1 MRRTSIAIAVLI
13 AASVASV
20 SCGNYNNSTSS
31 SSQQSTSGLKFR
43 AFVSNPLRPTANGG
57 TTPVIEI
64 VDALQDKLPGFAV
77 SLSGA
82 NPDPGLMAVSPNKK
96 FTLVFSASNNAVT
109 VIDNA
114 RESVVQSGS
123 GALPSIALAGFTQ
136 SMVVGPDNLTG
147 YAAVPA
153 TPVVGQSPGAV
164 EVLSLSTASIAAT
177 LPVSGARTV
186 AGSHNG
192 NRILV
197 FGDAPDRVTVIAPSL
212 LGTNTNP
219 LASVQDSVAFDHPV
233 WGIFSSDDT
242 TAYILNCGP
251 ECGGSAASV
260 TVFDLNTNT
269 PGVSIPVNA
278 ATIGLLSGS
287 TLYVAGTPPGIPCGP
302 GTAATICGTVNV
314 VDLNSMTV
322 TGSSVINDGFH
333 HRMELGSN
341 GQIFI
346 GAKNCTNINTSAS
359 GSNAGEV
366 RGCLSIF
373 NTNNSTVVI
382 PPEAGDVTGLQPI
395 TNRNVVYVIQQGEL
409 RIYDTT
415 TDKLQGQQVDILGQ
429 ADDVKLVD

>member
-1 MRRTSIAIAVLI
+1 
-13 AASVASV
+13 
-20 SCGNYNNSTSS
+20 
-31 SSQQSTSGLKFR
+31 
-43 AFVSNPLRPTANGG
+43 
-57 TTPVIEI
+57 VIEI

-219 LASVQDSVAFDHPV
+219 LTTVQDSVAFDHPV

-260 TVFDLNTNT
+260 TVFDLNTNI

-302 GTAATICGTVNV
+302 GTAATVCGTVNV

-322 TGSSVINDGFH
+322 TGSSVITDGFH
-333 HRMELGSN
+333 HGTGIERTDFYWREELH
-341 GQIFI
+341 QYQH
-346 GAKNCTNINTSAS
+346 
-359 GSNAGEV
+359 V
-366 RGCLSIF
+366 R
-373 NTNNSTVVI
+373 
-382 PPEAGDVTGLQPI
+382 
-395 TNRNVVYVIQQGEL
+395 
-409 RIYDTT
+409 
-415 TDKLQGQQVDILGQ
+415 
-429 ADDVKLVD
+429 

>member
-1 MRRTSIAIAVLI
+1 LRRTSIAIAVLI

-57 TTPVIEI
+57 TTPAIEI

-302 GTAATICGTVNV
+302 GTAATVCGTVNV

-322 TGSSVINDGFH
+322 KGSSVITDGFH